1 MANRRMFSLDVVD
14 TDIFLEMPVSAQCL
28 YFHLGMRADD
38 DGFVSSPKRILAMIN
53 CAIDDLRIL
62 ISKGYLIPFES
73 GVVVI
78 THWNINNWIR
88 PDRKQGTRFKELSGQ
103 LNVIND
109 AYMLMCQ
116 PNDNQMTTRCQPNDN
131 QMTTECHTE
140 DRIGKNRIDKNR
152 LDNIICPEP
161 EPDAPAQPEKAAE
174 KSGLLIPLN
183 DNTVYDVPLDK
194 IKMWE
199 HTYPAVDVRQEILKM
214 IAWCHSNPA
223 KKKTKRGVDR
233 FINSWLDREQNK
245 GGSSTRKGE
254 MTGGQKGNSY
264 DRWNDIRGC
273 LTVTEDNTDGNQ
285 DLPFQ

>member
-1 MANRRMFSLDVVD
+1 MAGKRMFSMDVINTDTFLD
-14 TDIFLEMPVSAQCL
+14 MPVSAQCL

-38 DGFVSSPKRILAMIN
+38 DGFVSSPKRIMTMIN
-53 CAIDDLRIL
+53 CALDDIRIL
-62 ISKGYLIPFES
+62 ITKGYIIPFEN

-78 THWNINNWIR
+78 THWRQNNYVRCDRYTKSVHEGELGRLKLENGMYKLKDGMSVGIPDDIPVVYPDKIR
-88 PDRKQGTRFKELSGQ
+88 LD
-103 LNVIND
+103 
-109 AYMLMCQ
+109 
-116 PNDNQMTTRCQPNDN
+116 
-131 QMTTECHTE
+131 
-140 DRIGKNRIDKNR
+140 KNRIDKNR
-152 LDNIICPEP
+152 LDNIICPGP

-214 IAWCHSNPA
+214 IAWCYSNPA

-254 MTGGQKGNSY
+254 MTGGTGQKGNSY